1 MAVTETEFT
10 DAVRS
15 AVQDRGALL
24 YLLIQAF
31 EEAGYETDGPVKKAL
46 FRFGQMSG
54 VKLPSAAT
62 PRAFFDAIGATGKAG
77 LPFAREEMTVTADR
91 GVYHLHRCP
100 LVDAWRNLGASPE
113 EVVHLCDLAGCGD
126 QGLIS
131 RFPELTL
138 HFNETIPKGDAYCE
152 MVVEKK
158 G

>member
-1 MAVTETEFT
+1 MSVTETEFT

-31 EEAGYETDGPVKKAL
+31 KEAGCATDEPVRKAL
-46 FRFGQMSG
+46 FRFGQLSG
-54 VKLPSAAT
+54 ARLPPATT
-62 PRAFFDAIGATGKAG
+62 PRAFFDGIGATGKAG
-77 LPFAREEMTVTADR
+77 LPFAREEMSVDAAQ

-100 LVDAWRNLGASPE
+100 MVAAWRNLGASPE
-113 EVVHLCDLAGCGD
+113 EVVHLCELAGCGD

-131 RFPELTL
+131 QFPELTM
-138 HFNETIPKGDAYCE
+138 HFNETIAKGDAYCA
-152 MVVEKK
+152 MVVARN